1 MHIVHLALGTDM
13 ITSLLMDWSDDR
25 TYVSGTSRDAR
36 LENLWSNYRSWCEE
50 QGIGDRAQR
59 RLFTSSALKPSKGSY
74 LEISQKILN
83 ATGCRYMLFWVASV
97 AKQFFARSGSDL
109 DAQPVCK
116 Q

>member
-1 MHIVHLALGTDM
+1 MHVVHLALGTDM

-83 ATGCRYMLFWVASV
+83 ATGCRYMLVWVASV